1 MRLAPLDGNAEPAS
15 RQATSGLAHRS
26 IVSKLMETLMSITIH
41 RRVLASTFALALGA
55 CTQAFAQAPV
65 CEPAKLA
72 TKYPSLVGKTI
83 KFGADPQ
90 TPPYTM
96 RDAADF
102 NKVIGFDTD
111 LARAVFDCA
120 GIKHEVFLGG
130 WSGLLPATISG
141 QIDVFWNNLYY
152 TAERAKQVDYVLYMQ
167 AGTGALTQFGNPKKI
182 GAIDQTC
189 GTTGAAGLGTVEEAA
204 LKNEDAKC
212 KAAGK
217 PGVTVMT
224 YPDLAAGV
232 RLVQSGRADIM
243 LTDLAMVE
251 SFVADNPKVYA
262 RAFKI
267 LTGFTIGA
275 AVKNGNKDLLQA
287 IYDGIAALQAN
298 GTQLA
303 LFKKYNIDKDLLVKA
318 EIKLD

>member
-1 MRLAPLDGNAEPAS
+1 MF
-15 RQATSGLAHRS
+15 AHY
-26 IVSKLMETLMSITIH
+26 
-41 RRVLASTFALALGA
+41 RVALTAFALAAGA
-55 CTQAFAQAPV
+55 CSSAFAQAPV

-96 RDAADF
+96 RDGKDF
-102 NKVIGFDTD
+102 NKVVGFDTD
-111 LARAVFDCA
+111 FARAVFDCA

-152 TAERAKQVDYVLYMQ
+152 TAERAKQIDYVLYMQ
-167 AGTGALTQFGNPKKI
+167 AGTGGMTQAGNPKKI
-182 GAIDQTC
+182 DSLSSVCGATA
-189 GTTGAAGLGTVEEAA
+189 AAGLGMVEEAA
-204 LKNEDAKC
+204 LRNEDAKC
-212 KAAGK
+212 KAASK
-217 PGVTVMT
+217 PGITVLT

-232 RLVQSGRADIM
+232 RLIQSGRADLM
-243 LTDLAMVE
+243 LNDLAMVD
-251 SFVADNPKVYA
+251 SFVADSPKVFS

-267 LTGFTIGA
+267 VTGFTIGA

-287 IYDGIAALQAN
+287 IFDGISALQAN
-298 GTQLA
+298 GTQAA
-303 LFKKYNIDKDLLVKA
+303 LFKKYNIDPDLMVKA

>member
-1 MRLAPLDGNAEPAS
+1 MFADYRAALTA
-15 RQATSGLAHRS
+15 
-26 IVSKLMETLMSITIH
+26 
-41 RRVLASTFALALGA
+41 FALAAGA
-55 CTQAFAQAPV
+55 CSTAFAQAPV

-96 RDAADF
+96 RDGKDF
-102 NKVIGFDTD
+102 NKVVGFDTD
-111 LARAVFDCA
+111 FARAVFDCA

-152 TAERAKQVDYVLYMQ
+152 TAERAKQIDYVLYMQ
-167 AGTGALTQFGNPKKI
+167 AGTGGMTQAGNPKKI
-182 GAIDQTC
+182 DSLSSVCGATA
-189 GTTGAAGLGTVEEAA
+189 AAGLGMVEEAA
-204 LKNEDAKC
+204 LRNEDAKC

-217 PGVTVMT
+217 PGITILT

-232 RLVQSGRADIM
+232 RLIQSGRADLM
-243 LTDLAMVE
+243 LNDLAMVD
-251 SFVADNPKVYA
+251 SFVADSPKVFS

-298 GTQLA
+298 GTQTA
-303 LFKKYNIDKDLLVKA
+303 LFKKYNIDPDLMVKA

>member
-1 MRLAPLDGNAEPAS
+1 MTAKGW
-15 RQATSGLAHRS
+15 TSA
-26 IVSKLMETLMSITIH
+26 V
-41 RRVLASTFALALGA
+41 AFALALGVA
-55 CTQAFAQAPV
+55 GEALAQAPA

-72 TKYPSLVGKTI
+72 TKYPSLAGKTI

-96 RDAADF
+96 RDGADF
-102 NKVIGFDTD
+102 NKIIGADTD
-111 LARAVFDCA
+111 LARAVFDCQ
-120 GIKHEVFLGG
+120 GIKYEIFLGG

-167 AGTGALTQFGNPKKI
+167 AGTGALTQAGNPKKI
-182 GAIDQTC
+182 GGLDQTC
-189 GTTGAAGLGTVEEAA
+189 GTTAAAGLGTVEEAA
-204 LKNEDAKC
+204 LKKEDEKC

-224 YPDLAAGV
+224 YPDLAAGI
-232 RLVQSGRADIM
+232 RLVQTGRADIM
-243 LTDLAMVE
+243 MTDLAIVE
-251 SFVADNPKVYA
+251 SLAIDNPQTYA

-275 AVKNGNKDLLQA
+275 AVKNGNDELLKA
-287 IYDGIAALQAN
+287 IYEGLVAVQASGGQKAIFQKYKIDPDLQVA
-298 GTQLA
+298 
-303 LFKKYNIDKDLLVKA
+303 A
-318 EIKLD
+318 EIKKD

>member
-1 MRLAPLDGNAEPAS
+1 MFVP
-15 RQATSGLAHRS
+15 
-26 IVSKLMETLMSITIH
+26 
-41 RRVLASTFALALGA
+41 RRVALTALVLAAGA
-55 CTQAFAQAPV
+55 WSSAFAQAPA

-96 RDAADF
+96 RDGKDF

-111 LARAVFDCA
+111 FARAVFDCA

-152 TAERAKQVDYVLYMQ
+152 TAERAKQIDYVLYMQ

-182 GAIDQTC
+182 DSLSNACGATA
-189 GTTGAAGLGTVEEAA
+189 AAGLGTVEEAA
-204 LKNEDAKC
+204 LKSEDAKC

-217 PGVTVMT
+217 PGITVMT

-243 LTDLAMVE
+243 LNDLAMVE
-251 SFVADNPKVYA
+251 SFVADSPKVYS

-267 LTGFTIGA
+267 LTGFTIGVG
-275 AVKNGNKDLLQA
+275 VKNGNKDLLQA
-287 IYDGIAALQAN
+287 IFDGISALQAN
-298 GTQLA
+298 GKQVE

-318 EIKLD
+318 EVKLD